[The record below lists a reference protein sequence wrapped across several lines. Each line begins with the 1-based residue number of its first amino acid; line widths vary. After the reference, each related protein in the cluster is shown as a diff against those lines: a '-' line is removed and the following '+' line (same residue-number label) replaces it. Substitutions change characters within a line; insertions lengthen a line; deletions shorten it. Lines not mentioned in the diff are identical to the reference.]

1 MNDFLVR
8 IEADSDR
15 EGVEELLLEAFPS
28 PSEAE
33 LVRQLREDG
42 DVVFSLVA
50 VEGGEVIGQA
60 LFSKLLAPS
69 GAFALGP
76 VADTE
81 STRRQGIAATLIE
94 DGLKRARDDGW
105 TAVVVL
111 GDPPYYQ
118 RFGFSQKT
126 VEGMSCRYAGPYL
139 MGLTLVGRDFKGT
152 RIEYA
157 PAFSK
162 LS

>member
-1 MNDFLVR
+1 MNDFLIR
-8 IEADSDR
+8 LETDSDR
-15 EGVEELLLEAFPS
+15 EEIEELLLEAFPS
-28 PSEAE
+28 SSEAE

-42 DVVFSLVA
+42 DVEFSLVA
-50 VEGGEVIGQA
+50 VEGGKVIGHA
-60 LFSKLLAPS
+60 LFSRLLEPS
-69 GAFALGP
+69 RALALGP
-76 VADTE
+76 VAVTE
-81 STRRQGIAATLIE
+81 SRRRQGIAATLIE

-111 GDPPYYQ
+111 GEPSYYQ
-118 RFGFSQKT
+118 RFGFSQET

-139 MGLTLVGRDFKGT
+139 MGLTLMGRGFEGT

-157 PAFSK
+157 TAFSK

>member
-1 MNDFLVR
+1 MTDFLIR
-8 IEADSDR
+8 IETGSDR
-15 EGVEELLLEAFPS
+15 EGIEELLLEAFPS
-28 PSEAE
+28 PPEAE

-50 VEGGEVIGQA
+50 VEGRKVIGQA
-60 LFSKLLAPS
+60 LFSRLLAPD
-69 GAFALGP
+69 GALALGP
-76 VADTE
+76 VAVTE
-81 STRRQGIAATLIE
+81 SRRRRGIAAKLIE
-94 DGLKRARDDGW
+94 AGIERARNDGW

-118 RFGFSQKT
+118 RFGFSQET

-139 MGLTLVGRDFKGT
+139 MGLVLEGKGFEGT
-152 RIEYA
+152 HIEYA
-157 PAFSK
+157 SAFSK

>member
-1 MNDFLVR
+1 MIDFLIR
-8 IEADSDR
+8 IEMNSDL
-15 EGVEELLLEAFPS
+15 EGIEELLLEAFPS

-50 VEGGEVIGQA
+50 VEAEEVIGQA

-69 GAFALGP
+69 GALALGP
-76 VADTE
+76 VAVTE
-81 STRRQGIAATLIE
+81 SRRRRGIAATLIE

-118 RFGFSQKT
+118 RFGFSQET

-139 MGLTLVGRDFKGT
+139 MGLALAGRGFEGT

-157 PAFSK
+157 HAFSK

>member
-1 MNDFLVR
+1 MTDFLIR
-8 IEADSDR
+8 LETDSDR
-15 EGVEELLLEAFPS
+15 KGIEELLLEAFPS
-28 PSEAE
+28 PSELG

-50 VEGGEVIGQA
+50 LEGRKVVGHA
-60 LFSKLLAPS
+60 LFSKLRAPS
-69 GAFALGP
+69 GALSLGP
-76 VADTE
+76 VAVTE
-81 STRRQGIAATLIE
+81 SRRRQGIAATLIE
-94 DGLKRARDDGW
+94 AGLERARDDGW

-111 GDPPYYQ
+111 GDPSYYR

-126 VEGMSCRYAGPYL
+126 VEDMSCQYAGPYL
-139 MGLTLVGRDFKGT
+139 MGLALVGRDFEGT